1 VDAAGFTSPSAD
13 PVSRHI
19 VLRDLHNMPPLHQC
33 RLTALLILAVVSTS
47 AQVARGEVEIEPIP
61 VSTTPVS
68 AQPARPPAL
77 RSPFDASALRWIENL
92 GQWPGEAR
100 FVARAG
106 AVVARATPFAL
117 EFQLCSTAETGSLVR
132 LSFVE
137 PGPDCRI
144 EPVGLLP
151 GVHSYFIGQNPDEWH
166 TGARAWA
173 GVVYREVWPGVDLS
187 IGIKDGLFK
196 YDVVV
201 APGAS
206 LDAVRFAVEGHT
218 ALAIEAGALVTS
230 TEAGRMI
237 QPRPESFE
245 ILGNGS
251 RNSVDVQYRIG
262 ASDSIGFQCNER
274 DLTRELLIDPGILWA
289 SYLGSSNGGGFPNDI
304 AYGVATAK
312 TGEVVVVGEA
322 GWGDFPVTPG
332 AYSIPFRK
340 HEKSFVT
347 VFDPTGSSLVYSCLI
362 GGHQPASILAY
373 TYALAV
379 DFGPNGE
386 VVIGGWTTHADFPV
400 TPGAFDTVIDG
411 PPGYPKRT
419 GFVTKID
426 RTGTKLVYSTFLEG
440 PGEGDEVRCVRV
452 DEDGAAVLGGVAGSY
467 VFPVTPGAFDTEPG
481 NSIPGFVCRMN
492 PLGTALE
499 WCTYLGA
506 GAVTSLALAPTGF
519 VSAAGITG
527 PSLQTTASAFDKTYN
542 GGVGYDCFAARLTD
556 DGANLAWGTYLGG
569 DHQDTAPLIAVHES
583 GDVIVAGRTMSFN
596 FPTTAGAFQA
606 QHTPGGINN
615 TDTFIARISKD
626 GTSLVYSTYVASLG
640 QDYPSGLAV
649 DTAGIVTWG
658 GSGYGSP
665 ITLGAQDNVPLKE
678 EGYVARLSPDGKR
691 LFYGSYVG
699 GTGMDLVA
707 AASIDYHGIV
717 TVAGATTGGF
727 PVTPSAF
734 STTYF
739 GGQFDAFVAR
749 VELQPIGVVP
759 FGEST
764 PNCHE
769 PFQIGV
775 TEQPRAG
782 SSTFSLFASGAPEN
796 ALGVLAL
803 SGMGNPDGRPFLGTT
818 LWLGTSSG
826 VAVLPVQAQAFPYAE
841 RIVPIPPAAQG
852 LEVFAQFLFHNT
864 ATCGGLGTFSAT
876 NALKLSI
883 Q

>member
-1 VDAAGFTSPSAD
+1 MIPLNR
-13 PVSRHI
+13 SRLM
-19 VLRDLHNMPPLHQC
+19 V
-33 RLTALLILAVVSTS
+33 LLILAVGSIAAHAEGGAAES
-47 AQVARGEVEIEPIP
+47 APTTDG
-61 VSTTPVS
+61 TTPAPEPPVEPVVS
-68 AQPARPPAL
+68 GRPFAG
-77 RSPFDASALRWIENL
+77 DALRWIENL

-106 AVVARATPFAL
+106 GVVARATPSAL

-137 PGPDCRI
+137 PSPDCRI
-144 EPVGLLP
+144 ESVGLLP
-151 GVHSYFIGQNPDEWH
+151 GVHSYFIGKDSDEWH

-173 GVVYREVWPGVDLS
+173 GVVYRGLWPGVDLS
-187 IGIKDGLFK
+187 TGIKDGLFK

-206 LDAVRFAVEGHT
+206 LDVVRFEVEGHT

-230 TEAGRMI
+230 TGTGRMI

-245 ILGNGS
+245 IVSNES
-251 RNSVDVQYRIG
+251 RNSVDVQYRI
-262 ASDSIGFQCNER
+262 STSNSIGFRCDER
-274 DLTRELLIDPGILWA
+274 DPTRELVIDPGILWA
-289 SYLGSSNGGGFPNDI
+289 SYLGSSNQGGIPNDI
-304 AYGVATAK
+304 AHGVASSK

-332 AYSIPFRK
+332 AYSVPFRK
-340 HEKSFVT
+340 HQKAFVS

-362 GGHQPASILAY
+362 GGHQPASTLAY
-373 TYALAV
+373 TEALAV
-379 DFGPNGE
+379 DVSPTGE
-386 VVIGGWTTHADFPV
+386 VVVGGWTTNGDFPV
-400 TPGAFDTVIDG
+400 TPGAFDTENNG
-411 PPGYPKRT
+411 TATLPTRS
-419 GFVTKID
+419 GFVTKFD
-426 RTGTKLVYSTFLEG
+426 RTGTKLVYSTYLEG
-440 PGEGDEVRCVRV
+440 PGNSDEVLCVKV
-452 DEDGAAVLGGVAGSY
+452 DADGSAVLGGEAGSY
-467 VFPVTPGAFDTEPG
+467 FFPVTPGAFDTDPG
-481 NSIPGFVCRMN
+481 NSIPGFVCRLN

-506 GAVTSLALAPTGF
+506 GAVTSVSLAPPGF

-527 PSLQTTASAFDKTYN
+527 PGLQTTIGAYDKTYN
-542 GGVGYDCFAARLTD
+542 GGVGWDCFAARLTG

-569 DHQDTAPLIAVHES
+569 DHQDTAPHIAVHES
-583 GDVIVAGRTMSFN
+583 GDVIVAGSTMSVN
-596 FPTTAGAFQA
+596 FPTTPGVFQT
-606 QHTPGGINN
+606 QHTPSMINN
-615 TDTFIARISKD
+615 TDTFVARISKD
-626 GTSLVYSTYVASLG
+626 GTSLVYSTFVASLG

-649 DTAGIVTWG
+649 DSAGIVTWG

-665 ITLGAQDNVPLKE
+665 ITPGAQDSLPQNE

-691 LFYGSYVG
+691 LFYGSYAG
-699 GTGMDLVA
+699 GLGIDFVL
-707 AASIDYHGIV
+707 ASSVDDHGIV

-727 PVTPSAF
+727 PVTPGAF

-782 SSTFSLFASGAPEN
+782 SSTFSLYASGAPEN

-803 SGMGNPDGRPFLGTT
+803 SGIGNPGGRPFLGTT
-818 LWLGTSSG
+818 LWLGTSNG
-826 VAVLPVQAQAFPYAE
+826 VAVLAVQAQAFPYAE

-864 ATCGGLGTFSAT
+864 ASCGGLGTFSAT
-876 NALKLSI
+876 NALKLTI